1 MESLLCKSTSN
12 KHPPS
17 HGLFPVK
24 LNHFRGFA
32 KPSGGLFY
40 LARRLRPKKGPAAN
54 KPRRAAN
61 KPVSD
66 IAERLHS
73 RRRHARCGG
82 LRALARWN
90 TGETASTSLAV

>member
-1 MESLLCKSTSN
+1 
-12 KHPPS
+12 
-17 HGLFPVK
+17 LFPVK

-66 IAERLHS
+66 IASSASTLGES
-73 RRRHARCGG
+73 EPNAGVFE
-82 LRALARWN
+82 AMVRWN
-90 TGETASTSLAV
+90 KGGNCFYVARRLPS